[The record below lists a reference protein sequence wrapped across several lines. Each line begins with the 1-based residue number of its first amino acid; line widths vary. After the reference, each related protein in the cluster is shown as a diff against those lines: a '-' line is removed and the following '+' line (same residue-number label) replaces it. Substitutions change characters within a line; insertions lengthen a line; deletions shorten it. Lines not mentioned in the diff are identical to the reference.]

1 MHLGSEHP
9 SGFFLKEKPRQKA
22 AGESMFALVPF

>member
-9 SGFFLKEKPRQKA
+9 SGFFLKKGPHRKT